1 MGAMRRDLLSRIQ
14 QIFLLLSILLLLA
27 IALLAAQ
34 SAGFSWAAGESI
46 RELLPGPPPRP
57 QVVVISG
64 HAGNDSGAVCT
75 DEAGGVTLTEAEV
88 NGAVAE
94 RVAALLGEAG
104 NDVRIFDEFD
114 SRLNGLVVDAL
125 VSLHSDSCV
134 DFSGYKAAHRDN
146 NPTAQDARLLACMD
160 NRYAQATGLAYHPNT
175 ITHDMTDYHVFRKID
190 PATPAL
196 ILEMGFLGGDQT
208 LLTQAP
214 ERVAQ
219 GIADGIGCFLAGP
232 TDGVTPTP

>member
-1 MGAMRRDLLSRIQ
+1 MGAMRRNLLGRIQ

-27 IALLAAQ
+27 IVLLAAQ
-34 SAGFSWAAGESI
+34 SAGFSWASGDTI
-46 RELLPGPPPRP
+46 REMLPGPPPRP
-57 QVVVISG
+57 RVVVISG

-75 DEAGGVTLTEAEV
+75 DGAGNVTLTEAEV
-88 NGAVAE
+88 NAGVAE
-94 RVAALLGEAG
+94 RAATLLRQAG
-104 NDVRIFDEFD
+104 NDVSIFNEFD
-114 SRLNGLVVDAL
+114 SRLNGLVADVL

-146 NPTAQDARLLACMD
+146 NPTAQDGRLLACID
-160 NRYAQATGLAYHPNT
+160 RHYPAATGLAYHPDT
-175 ITHDMTDYHVFRKID
+175 ITHDMTNYHAFRKID
-190 PATPAL
+190 AATPAV

-208 LLTQAP
+208 LLTQAQ